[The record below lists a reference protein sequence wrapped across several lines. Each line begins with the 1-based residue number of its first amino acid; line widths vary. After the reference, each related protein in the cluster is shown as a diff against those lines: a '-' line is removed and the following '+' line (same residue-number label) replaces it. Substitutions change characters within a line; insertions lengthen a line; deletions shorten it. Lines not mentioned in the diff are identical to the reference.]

1 MTTFL
6 VITVI
11 VLFFVVIFQIAKVSE
26 YVSVI
31 KGVENARKQNNKIN
45 AFLMLGFMILGL
57 IGVWYCNELL
67 FDKTLLVH
75 KAASNHGEKVDQML
89 WVTLGVTGSVFIV
102 TQILLFWFAFK
113 YQESDKRKVYY
124 FPHSNKLEALWTV
137 VPAIV
142 LAVLVIIGL
151 KNWASFTGE
160 APDDAMQVE
169 VTGKQFGWIFRYA
182 GNDKQFGK
190 KYFKVIDATNNSLG
204 LIWKNDSLLNLQDDP
219 ASHDDIV
226 MEQTMYLVKDKPVK
240 LLIGSR
246 DVIHDVG
253 LSHFRMKMDAVPG
266 IPTTMWFTPKFTTS
280 EMKKITNNPNFVYE
294 LSCDQM
300 CGNGHYSMKGIVE
313 VVTQAEFDKLMST
326 KKPAYFSAFPEKE
339 PKVDTAKPAM
349 AVIK

>member
-169 VTGKQFGWIFRYA
+169 ITGKQFGWIFRYA

-219 ASHDDIV
+219 ASHDDVV